1 MKKLL
6 LTLISLFFLQNSFAV
21 DFDFNKF
28 LIKEEVAKK
37 VIDYLF
43 EDTIENKNMTIHTDT
58 AIQRGKMTKCWNKL
72 VYDGQGN
79 PRMRVV
85 CY

>member
-6 LTLISLFFLQNSFAV
+6 IICLTPLLFQNAYAV

-28 LIKEEVAKK
+28 LIKEEVAKR

-79 PRMRVV
+79 PRMRLV

>member
-1 MKKLL
+1 M
-6 LTLISLFFLQNSFAV
+6 
-21 DFDFNKF
+21 
-28 LIKEEVAKK
+28 
-37 VIDYLF
+37 F
-43 EDTIENKNMTIHTDT
+43 EDTIENENVTIHTDT